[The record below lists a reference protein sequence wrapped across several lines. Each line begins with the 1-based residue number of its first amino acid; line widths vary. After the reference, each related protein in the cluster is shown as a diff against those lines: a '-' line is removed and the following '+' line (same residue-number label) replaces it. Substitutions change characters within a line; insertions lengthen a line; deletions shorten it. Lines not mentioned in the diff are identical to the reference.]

1 MSSNLLKWI
10 NSPQRAGIKQYFW
23 DDISHRMPSFLMS
36 TISNPATNTFCK
48 YHRSK
53 PHGKLWYFHWRFPP
67 DRNRCLTKV
76 YSFFDSPSVADKE
89 QCYFYFHLV
98 GINTQI
104 CRSSISNPVGDK
116 KETCRMPL
124 YNDLWKIVGLKIYI
138 PPGYYKFLELKLV
151 NSFKVIHDCR

>member
-1 MSSNLLKWI
+1 MFKTYHHSCPVISWNESTAPKGQGSNNIFEMIYHNKC
-10 NSPQRAGIKQYFW
+10 F
-23 DDISHRMPSFLMS
+23 FLMS
-36 TISNPATNTFCK
+36 TISNPATNTSCK

-104 CRSSISNPVGDK
+104 CRSSISNPAGDK

-124 YNDLWKIVGLKIYI
+124 YNDLWKIVDLKIYI
-138 PPGYYKFLELKLV
+138 
-151 NSFKVIHDCR
+151 